1 MLNGYTRRFVAT
13 IRDHVEVRNATNA
26 MPFETASAMAPG
38 STPSRILAADGD
50 KSDAIPMM
58 FDHTV
63 LDCNRFLISFISGLV
78 TGEGVGGGGGDEDTP
93 DVRRLRDI
101 GRSPGG
107 R

>member
-50 KSDAIPMM
+50 SSDAIPMM

-63 LDCNRFLISFISGLV
+63 LDCNRFLICSSQASLRERV
-78 TGEGVGGGGGDEDTP
+78 SAVVAVMKT
-93 DVRRLRDI
+93 RRTFA
-101 GRSPGG
+101 GFAT
-107 R
+107 